1 MSFYQSIAALHDWVR
16 QLKPGDEVYVAG
28 CNGESQTLLDA
39 LNELKPCCQGVRFT
53 GVQIPG
59 ANTFSYADLSEH
71 TEQTTFFLSDVLQSA
86 YRQGRVHFLPLTYIC
101 IWHYLTRKR
110 FDWVVFQGAP
120 VNGGVSLSVASD
132 FTTAVVKHAKRVL
145 ALENPL
151 LPPSNCVIADS
162 DIDQRIEAPA
172 SLVHYDP
179 GKTNPAMM
187 VLGKI
192 IADQVPN
199 GATLQFGL
207 GKIQTAVLR
216 NLRHHRELRVHSG
229 MVSDAV
235 LELLESNA
243 LARMDPRSPPI
254 TTGVALGSDVLY
266 QQITDPA
273 LTQFQPVSY
282 THSAQTL
289 AALTPFVSINSIIE
303 VDLSGQVNGEWLGG
317 KQISGG
323 GGMADFVLGAKLGW
337 QSTSILA
344 TPASAAGGTVSRI
357 KAQLEPGTPVT
368 VPRHDVDVIATEFG
382 IARLKHLNTD
392 QRAEALIAIADPQF
406 RDQLARD
413 YAALRAKR

>member
-1 MSFYQSIAALHDWVR
+1 MSFFQSTGALRDWVR
-16 QLKPGDEVYVAG
+16 QLKAGDEVFVAG
-28 CNGESQTLLDA
+28 CNGESQTLLDV

-59 ANTFSYADLSEH
+59 ANTFSYADLSDS
-71 TEQTTFFLSDVLQSA
+71 TEQTTFFLSECLQSA
-86 YRQGRVHFLPLTYIC
+86 YRQGRVQYLPLTYVG
-101 IWHYLTRKR
+101 IWHYLSRKR

-132 FTTAVVKHAKRVL
+132 FTAAVVKHAKHVL

-151 LPPSNCVIADS
+151 MPPSNCMIADN

-172 SLVHYDP
+172 KLLQYDA
-179 GKTNPAMM
+179 GSVNPAMM
-187 VLGKI
+187 VLGKV

-207 GKIQTAVLR
+207 GKLQTAVLR
-216 NLRHHRELRVHSG
+216 SLRHHRELRVHSG

-235 LELLESNA
+235 WELVESGA
-243 LARMDPRSPPI
+243 ITRLDRRSPPI
-254 TTGVALGSDVLY
+254 TTGVALGSDALY
-266 QQITDPA
+266 EHITEPA

-303 VDLSGQVNGEWLGG
+303 VDLSGQVNAEHLNG
-317 KQISGG
+317 KQVSGG

-337 QSTSILA
+337 QSSSILA
-344 TPASAAGGTVSRI
+344 TPASAAGGTISRI
-357 KAQLEPGTPVT
+357 KAQLDPGTPVT
-368 VPRHDVDVIATEFG
+368 VPRHDVDIIATEFG

-392 QRAEALIAIADPQF
+392 QRADALIAIADPQF